1 MFASDDEKWRA
12 VIMRDDRA
20 DGAFVYAVRT
30 TRIYC
35 RPNCKARLARRANV
49 FFYKDCSVA
58 EASGFRACKRC
69 KPRTQGR
76 MPADE
81 SVARIRELVASDL
94 AAGAGDGS
102 HGKVKESPSL
112 LASQARVSK
121 WHFHRKFKEV
131 VGQTPRE
138 YLNQRERERR
148 EAAAAPMVL
157 DPGEICIVS
166 SNVAGE
172 ICIVSSNVA
181 GEICIVSSNVAAPPT
196 TTTESDPFAVVL
208 GENAMFWDLSRL
220 LVETGDAPTAITEQP
235 PPTFDD
241 LFEADLAGYALDA
254 DGLDSMFLD
263 PALWA
268 QAGQSTDGWQFALS
282 AGEGEPAGTTAD
294 NPFGTGG

>member
-12 VIMRDDRA
+12 VTMRDDRA

-49 FFYKDCSVA
+49 LFYLDCGAA

-81 SVARIRELVASDL
+81 SVARIRELVASDRA
-94 AAGAGDGS
+94 AAGDDS
-102 HGKVKESPSL
+102 HCKVNESPSL

-138 YLNQRERERR
+138 YLKQRERERR
-148 EAAAAPMVL
+148 EAAAAPVISN
-157 DPGEICIVS
+157 PKEVCIAS
-166 SNVAGE
+166 SKVAE
-172 ICIVSSNVA
+172 R
-181 GEICIVSSNVAAPPT
+181 PT
-196 TTTESDPFAVVL
+196 TTTESELFAVAL
-208 GENAMFWDLSRL
+208 GEDAMFWDLTRL
-220 LVETGDAPTAITEQP
+220 LAGTGDASAAMAEQP

-241 LFEADLAGYALDA
+241 LFTADLTGYSFDG
-254 DGLDSMFLD
+254 DGLDSEFLD
-263 PALWA
+263 TALWA
-268 QAGQSTDGWQFALS
+268 EAGQSTDGWQLGLS
-282 AGEGEPAGTTAD
+282 AGEGEPVVTTGY